1 MAQPL
6 SLRTNGQTMFS
17 FIFQAGIVVSLL
29 VLGYLFGSL
38 AERRHFKRIL
48 EREALGIKLPVIASR
63 YPPEDRPYAQH
74 LVSGNVVIASDYF
87 KSFLAG
93 LVNIFGG
100 RVTPFESM
108 LDRARRESI
117 LRMKDQATA
126 LGATYVFNI
135 KYDTTRLATGRLAAV
150 EVLAYGTAM
159 VPAGQIETP
168 QTITPADNATLSAH
182 G

>member
-1 MAQPL
+1 
-6 SLRTNGQTMFS
+6 MFS
-17 FIFQAGIVVSLL
+17 FLIQAGLVVALL

-38 AERRHFKRIL
+38 AERRHFKRIRQ
-48 EREALGIKLPVIASR
+48 REALGSKLPVIASR
-63 YPPEDRPYAQH
+63 YPPEDQPYAQH

-100 RVTPFESM
+100 RVTPYESM

-117 LRMKDQATA
+117 LRMKDQATG

-159 VPAGQIETP
+159 VPLAQTETP
-168 QTITPADNATLSAH
+168 APVTSEDKLVLSA
-182 G
+182 